1 MSRDPTVKDA
11 YRMSSQDDVK
21 RLYRHWAHSYDSGFG
36 DGQGY
41 QLPRAVAQAFLT
53 AGGAGPVLDVGA
65 GTGLVAEHLASYE
78 VGPIDALDVSEEM
91 LGAARMKGLYRH
103 LMAADVTAP
112 LPSIAGEYRGV
123 ISAGTFT
130 MGHVGPEGLLPLL
143 DVAASGAVF
152 VISVNA
158 EHYET
163 AGFAKQMRAY
173 SPRIQGLTLRDVRI
187 YDDRADEAHRND
199 MARLMVFQ
207 KA

>member
-1 MSRDPTVKDA
+1 MNRDPTVKDA

-41 QLPRAVAQAFLT
+41 QLPRAVAQAFLS
-53 AGGAGPVLDVGA
+53 AGGVGPVLDVGA
-65 GTGLVAEHLASYE
+65 GTGLVAEHLARQG

-91 LGAARMKGLYRH
+91 LGVARMKGLYRD
-103 LMAADVTAP
+103 LIAADVTAP
-112 LPSIAGEYRGV
+112 LPSVAGEYRGA

-143 DVAASGAVF
+143 DVAASGAIF

-158 EHYET
+158 AHYEA
-163 AGFAKQMRAY
+163 AGFGKQMQTHE
-173 SPRIQGLTLRDVRI
+173 PQIKGLTLRDVRI

-199 MARLMVFQ
+199 MARLMVFR
-207 KA
+207 KV

>member
-53 AGGAGPVLDVGA
+53 AGGTGPVLDVGA
-65 GTGLVAEHLASYE
+65 GTGLVAEHLARQDI
-78 VGPIDALDVSEEM
+78 GPIDALDLSEDM
-91 LGAARMKGLYRH
+91 LGVARMKGLYRN
-103 LMAADVTAP
+103 LIAADVTAP
-112 LPSIAGEYRGV
+112 LPSIAGEYHGV

-143 DVAASGAVF
+143 DVAASGAIF

-158 EHYET
+158 AHYET
-163 AGFAKQMRAY
+163 AGFAKQMQTHG
-173 SPRIQGLTLRDVRI
+173 PKLTGLTLRDVRI
-187 YDDRADEAHRND
+187 YDDRADEALRND
-199 MARLMVFQ
+199 VARLMVFQ